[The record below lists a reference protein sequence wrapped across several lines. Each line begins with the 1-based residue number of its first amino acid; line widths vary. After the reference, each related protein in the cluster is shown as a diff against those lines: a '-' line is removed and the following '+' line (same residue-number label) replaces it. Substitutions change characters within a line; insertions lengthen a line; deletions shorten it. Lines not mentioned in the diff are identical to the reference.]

1 MNGIRM
7 LRKLR
12 IVKEYWGVKDFT
24 SKETLDAY
32 QKEKLEQRLSSHGS
46 EFYPK
51 SNKLEDFPII
61 NKKIFMENFEAIN
74 TVGIKKEEA
83 FKVALASEESRD
95 FSNKIGDI
103 SVGLSSGTSG
113 SRGLFLVSEEESI
126 QWAGYILKRVLPK
139 PLLQAHKIA
148 FFLRA
153 NSNLYESV
161 NSPLIKFSFYDLMKP
176 LEEHIESLN
185 RMQPSIL
192 IAPAQ
197 VLRLL
202 VLSDKLEINPKKIVS
217 VAEVLEE
224 EDEALISK
232 RFSQKVH
239 QIYQCTEGFLA
250 HTCEEGNLHLNED
263 RVFIEKEFLDEE
275 SGRFS
280 PIITD
285 FFRSS
290 QPVIRYKLDDIL
302 VLEKEPCACGSVF
315 TCIKK
320 IEGRCD
326 DILKVQDVNSEPYNL
341 FPDFIRRAIISA
353 SDEVEEY
360 AVEHREDGLHVFL
373 QPLSTKNEVEI
384 ALQEL
389 YRRHGLKAL
398 EHFYHPYEVGKLTD
412 KRRRVKQL

>member
-1 MNGIRM
+1 MSGMRM
-7 LRKLR
+7 FRKLG
-12 IVKEYWGVKDFT
+12 IVKEFLSVKDFT
-24 SKETLDAY
+24 SKKELEAY
-32 QKEKLEQRLSSHGS
+32 QKEKLVECLASHGS
-46 EFYPK
+46 TFYPN
-51 SNKLEDFPII
+51 STRLEDFPII
-61 NKKIFMENFEAIN
+61 NKKIFMENFESIN
-74 TVGIKKEEA
+74 TVGISKEEA
-83 FKVALASEESRD
+83 FRVALASEESRN

-113 SRGLFLVSEEESI
+113 NRGLFLVSEEESRR
-126 QWAGYILKRVLPK
+126 WAGYILKRMLPK
-139 PLLQAHKIA
+139 PLLQRHKIA

-161 NSPLIKFSFYDLMKP
+161 NSLAIKFAFYDLLRL
-176 LEEHIESLN
+176 LEEHIETLN
-185 RMQPSIL
+185 ATQPTIL

-202 VLSDKLEINPKKIVS
+202 ALSDTLSINPKKIIS

-224 EDEALISK
+224 EDEVLISQ

-239 QIYQCTEGFLA
+239 QVYQCTEGFLA

-263 RVFIEKEFLDEE
+263 RVYIEKEWIDEE

-302 VLEKEPCACGSVF
+302 VLEKEACACGSVF
-315 TCIKK
+315 TRLKK

-326 DILKVQDVNSEPYNL
+326 DILNVKDKNGAPYLL
-341 FPDFIRRAIISA
+341 FPDFVRRAIIRA
-353 SDEVEEY
+353 SDRLEEY
-360 AVEHREDGLHVFL
+360 AVEHREDALHIYL
-373 QPLSTKNEVEI
+373 QPLSVQDEVEES
-384 ALQEL
+384 LQKL
-389 YRRHGLKAL
+389 YVEQGLESL
-398 EHFYHPYEVGKLTD
+398 EHFYDVYERGKLTD

>member
-1 MNGIRM
+1 MNGM
-7 LRKLR
+7 KMFRKLR
-12 IVKEYWGVKDFT
+12 ILKEYLGVKDFT
-24 SKETLDAY
+24 SKDVLDAY
-32 QKEKLEQRLSSHGS
+32 QKENLEQRLSSHGS
-46 EFYPK
+46 AFYPK
-51 SNKLEDFPII
+51 SSKLEDFPII

-95 FSNKIGDI
+95 FSNKIDDI

-126 QWAGYILKRVLPK
+126 KWAGYILKRVLPK

-176 LEEHIESLN
+176 LDEHIDALN
-185 RMQPSIL
+185 KMQPTML

-202 VLSDKLEINPKKIVS
+202 ALSDRLEISPKKIVS
-217 VAEVLEE
+217 VAEVLEK
-224 EDEALISK
+224 EDEVLIRK
-232 RFSQKVH
+232 RFAQKVH

-250 HTCEEGNLHLNED
+250 HTCEKGNLHLNED
-263 RVFIEKEFLDEE
+263 RVYIEKEFLDEK

-315 TCIKK
+315 TRIKK

-326 DILKVQDVNSEPYNL
+326 DILKVQDVNSEPCSL
-341 FPDFIRRAIISA
+341 FPDFIRRAIITA
-353 SDEVEEY
+353 SDKVEEY
-360 AVEHREDGLHVFL
+360 AVEHRDDGLHIFL
-373 QPLSTKNEVEI
+373 EPLITKDEVEI

-389 YRRHGLKAL
+389 YVRQGLKAL
-398 EHFYHPYEVGKLTD
+398 EHFYHPYEKGKLTD

>member
-1 MNGIRM
+1 MNGIKM
-7 LRKLR
+7 FKKLCT
-12 IVKEYWGVKDFT
+12 IKEFLGLKKFT
-24 SKETLDAY
+24 SKEALDTY
-32 QKEKLEQRLSSHGS
+32 QKEKLEQRLISHGS
-46 EFYPK
+46 DFYPN
-51 SNKLEDFPII
+51 SSKLEDFPII
-61 NKKIFMENFEAIN
+61 NKKIFMENFETIN
-74 TVGIKKEEA
+74 TVKIKRKEA
-83 FKVALASEESRD
+83 FDVALASESSRN

-113 SRGLFLVSEEESI
+113 SRGIFLVSEQESAK
-126 QWAGYILKRVLPK
+126 WAGYILRRVLPK
-139 PLLQAHKIA
+139 PWWKQHKIA

-161 NSPLIKFSFYDLMKP
+161 NSLLIKFKFYDLLEP
-176 LEEHIESLN
+176 IEEHIERLN
-185 RMQPSIL
+185 LQQPTLL

-202 VLSDKLEINPKKIVS
+202 ALSEKLDINPSKIIS

-224 EDEALISK
+224 DDEALISK

-250 HTCEEGNLHLNED
+250 HTCVEGNLHLNED
-263 RVFIEKEFLDEE
+263 RVYIEKEFLDKEK
-275 SGRFS
+275 SRFS

-302 VLEKEPCACGSVF
+302 VLEKEPCSCGSVF
-315 TCIKK
+315 TRIKK

-326 DILKVQDVNSEPYNL
+326 DILKVKDINANPYNL
-341 FPDFIRRAIISA
+341 FPDFIRRAIITA
-353 SDEVEEY
+353 SDSVKEY
-360 AVEHREDGLHVFL
+360 SVEHREDGLHIYL
-373 QPLSTKNEVEI
+373 EPLEEQESVHV
-384 ALQEL
+384 ALKKL
-389 YRRHGLKAL
+389 YKDQRITPLK
-398 EHFYHPYEVGKLTD
+398 HFFHSYKKGKLTD

>member
-1 MNGIRM
+1 MSGTKM
-7 LRKLR
+7 LKKLR
-12 IVKEYWGVKDFT
+12 IVKEFLSIKSFT
-24 SKETLDAY
+24 SKEDLKRY
-32 QKEKLEQRLSSHGS
+32 QQERLEARLSSHGTQ
-46 EFYPK
+46 FYPASK
-51 SNKLEDFPII
+51 RLEDFPII

-83 FKVALASEESRD
+83 FEVALASEESRN

-113 SRGLFLVSEEESI
+113 SRGIFLVSEEESI
-126 QWAGYILKRVLPK
+126 KWAGYILKCVLPK
-139 PLLQAHKIA
+139 PLLQQHKIA

-161 NSPLIKFSFYDLMKP
+161 NSALIKFSFYDLLQP
-176 LEEHIESLN
+176 LEEHIEKLN
-185 RMQPSIL
+185 TMQPTML

-202 VLSDKLEINPKKIVS
+202 ALSKTLNITPKKVVS
-217 VAEVLEE
+217 IAEVLEE
-224 EDEALISK
+224 EDEKIISE

-250 HTCEEGNLHLNED
+250 HTCKEGNLHLNED
-263 RVFIEKEFLDEE
+263 RVYIEKEWIDEG

-290 QPVIRYKLDDIL
+290 QPVIRYRLDDIL
-302 VLEKEPCACGSVF
+302 VLEKEPCRCGSVF
-315 TCIKK
+315 TRIKK

-326 DILKVQDVNSEPYNL
+326 DILQLKDSSGEPYQL
-341 FPDFIRRAIISA
+341 FPDFIRRAIIRA
-353 SDEVEEY
+353 SETIEEY
-360 AVEHREDGLHVFL
+360 AVEHKDDGLHIYL
-373 QPLSTKNEVEI
+373 EPLSSQDEVELS
-384 ALQEL
+384 LQKL
-389 YRRHGLKAL
+389 YETQGLKAL
-398 EHFYHPYEVGKLTD
+398 THYYHAYERGKLTD

>member
-1 MNGIRM
+1 MSGMRM
-7 LRKLR
+7 FRKLG
-12 IVKEYWGVKDFT
+12 IVKEFLSVKDFT
-24 SKETLDAY
+24 SKEALKAY
-32 QKEKLEQRLSSHGS
+32 QKEKLAECLASHGNT
-46 EFYPK
+46 FYPN
-51 SNKLEDFPII
+51 STKLEDFPII
-61 NKKIFMENFEAIN
+61 NKKIFMENFESIN
-74 TVGIKKEEA
+74 TVGISKEEA
-83 FKVALASEESRD
+83 FKVALASEESRN

-126 QWAGYILKRVLPK
+126 RWAGYILKGMLPK
-139 PLLQAHKIA
+139 PLLQRHKIA

-161 NSPLIKFSFYDLMKP
+161 KSLAIKFSFYDLLRP
-176 LEEHIESLN
+176 LEEHIQMLN
-185 RMQPSIL
+185 ATQPTIL

-202 VLSDKLEINPKKIVS
+202 ALSDDLSINPKKIIS

-224 EDEALISK
+224 EDEVLISQ

-239 QIYQCTEGFLA
+239 QVYQCTEGFLS

-263 RVFIEKEFLDEE
+263 RVYIEKEWIDEK

-302 VLEKEPCACGSVF
+302 VLEKEPCACGFVF
-315 TCIKK
+315 TRLKK

-326 DILKVQDVNSEPYNL
+326 DILNVKDKHGAPYLL
-341 FPDFIRRAIISA
+341 FPDFVRRAIIRA
-353 SDEVEEY
+353 SDKVEEY
-360 AVEHREDGLHVFL
+360 AVEHREDALHIYL
-373 QPLSTKNEVEI
+373 QPLSVKNEVEKS
-384 ALQEL
+384 LQKL
-389 YRRHGLKAL
+389 YVEQGLESL
-398 EHFYHPYEVGKLTD
+398 EHFYYVYERGKLTD

>member
-1 MNGIRM
+1 MSGMKM
-7 LRKLR
+7 LKKLR
-12 IVKEYWGVKDFT
+12 IVKEFLSIKNFT
-24 SKETLDAY
+24 SKEDLKRY
-32 QKEKLEQRLSSHGS
+32 QQERIEVRLSSHGTQ
-46 EFYPK
+46 FYPVSK
-51 SNKLEDFPII
+51 KLEDFPII

-83 FKVALASEESRD
+83 FNVALASEESRN

-113 SRGLFLVSEEESI
+113 SRGIFLVSEEESI
-126 QWAGYILKRVLPK
+126 KWAGYILKRVLPK
-139 PLLQAHKIA
+139 PLLQQHKIA

-161 NSPLIKFSFYDLMKP
+161 NSALIKFSFYDLLQP
-176 LEEHIESLN
+176 LEEHIEKLN
-185 RMQPSIL
+185 AMQPTML

-202 VLSDKLEINPKKIVS
+202 ALSKTLNITPKKVVS
-217 VAEVLEE
+217 IAEVLEE
-224 EDEALISK
+224 EDEKIISE

-250 HTCEEGNLHLNED
+250 HTCKEGNLHLNED
-263 RVFIEKEFLDEE
+263 RVYIEKEWIDEE

-290 QPVIRYKLDDIL
+290 QPVIRYRLDDIL
-302 VLEKEPCACGSVF
+302 VLEKEPCRCGSVF
-315 TCIKK
+315 TRIKK

-326 DILKVQDVNSEPYNL
+326 DILQLKDSHGEPYKL
-341 FPDFIRRAIISA
+341 FPDFIRRAIITA
-353 SDEVEEY
+353 SETIEEY
-360 AVEHREDGLHVFL
+360 AVEHKDDGLHIYL
-373 QPLSTKNEVEI
+373 EPLSSQDEVEVS
-384 ALQEL
+384 LQKL
-389 YRRHGLKAL
+389 YETQGLKAL
-398 EHFYHPYEVGKLTD
+398 THHYHAYKRGKLID

>member
-1 MNGIRM
+1 MNGMRM
-7 LRKLR
+7 FKRLQ
-12 IVKEYWGVKDFT
+12 IVKEYLLVKYFS
-24 SKETLDAY
+24 SKEQLELY
-32 QKEKLEQRLSSHGS
+32 QKEKLTERLATHGS
-46 EFYPK
+46 EFYPH
-51 SNKLEDFPII
+51 STNLEDFPII
-61 NKKIFMENFEAIN
+61 NKKIFMENFESIN

-95 FSNKIGDI
+95 FSNKVGDI

-113 SRGLFLVSEEESI
+113 SRGIFLISEEESI
-126 QWAGYILKRVLPK
+126 QWAGYILKRVLPQ
-139 PLLQAHKIA
+139 PLLQRHKIA

-161 NSPLIKFSFYDLMKP
+161 NSVLITFSFYDLMKP
-176 LEEHIESLN
+176 LEEHVEALN
-185 RMQPSIL
+185 KMQPTML
-192 IAPAQ
+192 IAPAR

-202 VLSDKLEINPKKIVS
+202 ALSDNLDINPQKIVS
-217 VAEVLEE
+217 IAEVLEE
-224 EDEALISK
+224 EDERIISE

-250 HTCEEGNLHLNED
+250 HTCQEGHLHLNED
-263 RVFIEKEFLDEE
+263 RVFIEKEFLDEK

-315 TCIKK
+315 TRIKK

-326 DILKVQDVNSEPYNL
+326 DILKVKDVHDEPYLL
-341 FPDFIRRAIISA
+341 FPDFIRRAIIA
-353 SDEVEEY
+353 SSDDIEEY
-360 AVEHREDGLHVFL
+360 AVEHRDDGLHIYL
-373 QPLSTKNEVEI
+373 QPLSVKDEVENS
-384 ALQEL
+384 LKKL
-389 YRRHGLKAL
+389 YKTQNLRLL
-398 EHFYHPYEVGKLTD
+398 EHFYYEYEAGKLSD

>member
-1 MNGIRM
+1 MSGMRM
-7 LRKLR
+7 FKKFH
-12 IVKEYWGVKDFT
+12 IVKEFFSIKDFK
-24 SKETLDAY
+24 SKELLDAY
-32 QKEKLEQRLSSHGS
+32 QKEKLEECLSTHGS
-46 EFYPK
+46 QFYPK
-51 SNKLEDFPII
+51 SNILEDFPII

-83 FKVALASEESRD
+83 FKVALSSEESRD
-95 FSNKIGDI
+95 FSNKIGNI

-126 QWAGYILKRVLPK
+126 KWAGYILKRVLPK

-176 LEEHIESLN
+176 LEEHIEALN

-202 VLSDKLEINPKKIVS
+202 ALADNLSINPKKIVS

-250 HTCEEGNLHLNED
+250 HTCVEGNLHLNED
-263 RVFIEKEFLDEE
+263 RVYIEKEFLDEE

-315 TCIKK
+315 TRIKK

-326 DILKVQDVNSEPYNL
+326 DILKVKDVNDEPYVL
-341 FPDFIRRAIISA
+341 FPDFIRRAIITA
-353 SDEVEEY
+353 SDDIEEY
-360 AVEHREDGLHVFL
+360 AVEHREDGLHIFL
-373 QPLSTKNEVEI
+373 QPLSAKDEVEI
-384 ALQEL
+384 ALQKL
-389 YRRHGLKAL
+389 YERQGLNVL
-398 EHFYHPYEVGKLTD
+398 EHFYHAYERGRLTD

>member
-1 MNGIRM
+1 MSGMKM
-7 LRKLR
+7 LKKLR
-12 IVKEYWGVKDFT
+12 IVKEFLSIKNFT
-24 SKETLDAY
+24 SKEDLKRY
-32 QKEKLEQRLSSHGS
+32 QQERLEARLISHGTQ
-46 EFYPK
+46 FYPASK
-51 SNKLEDFPII
+51 KLEDFPII

-83 FKVALASEESRD
+83 FEVALASEESRN

-113 SRGLFLVSEEESI
+113 SRGIFLVSEEESI
-126 QWAGYILKRVLPK
+126 KWAGYILKRVLPK
-139 PLLQAHKIA
+139 PLLQQHKIA

-161 NSPLIKFSFYDLMKP
+161 NSALIKFSFYDLLQP
-176 LEEHIESLN
+176 LEEHIEKLN
-185 RMQPSIL
+185 AMQPTML

-202 VLSDKLEINPKKIVS
+202 ALSKTLNITPKKVVS
-217 VAEVLEE
+217 IAEVLEE
-224 EDEALISK
+224 EDEKIISE

-250 HTCEEGNLHLNED
+250 HTCKEGNLHLNED
-263 RVFIEKEFLDEE
+263 RVYIEKEWIDEE

-290 QPVIRYKLDDIL
+290 QPVIRYRLDDIL
-302 VLEKEPCACGSVF
+302 VLEKEPCRCGSVF
-315 TCIKK
+315 TRIKK

-326 DILKVQDVNSEPYNL
+326 DILQLKDSSGEPYQL
-341 FPDFIRRAIISA
+341 FPDFIRRAIITA
-353 SDEVEEY
+353 SETIEEY
-360 AVEHREDGLHVFL
+360 AVEHKDDGLHIYL
-373 QPLSTKNEVEI
+373 EPLSSQDEVEVS
-384 ALQEL
+384 LQKL
-389 YRRHGLKAL
+389 YETQGLKVL
-398 EHFYHPYEVGKLTD
+398 TNHYHAYERGKLTD

>member
-1 MNGIRM
+1 MSGM
-7 LRKLR
+7 LMFKKLKT
-12 IVKEYWGVKDFT
+12 IKEFLSVKDFK
-24 SKETLDAY
+24 SE
-32 QKEKLEQRLSSHGS
+32 EKLLAFQEKKLKIRLATHGS
-46 EFYPK
+46 DFYPN
-51 SNKLEDFPII
+51 STKLEDFPII
-61 NKKIFMENFEAIN
+61 NKKIFMENFESIN

-113 SRGLFLVSEEESI
+113 SRGIFLVSEEESI
-126 QWAGYILKRVLPK
+126 RWAGYILKRVLPK
-139 PLLQAHKIA
+139 PLLQKHKIA

-161 NSPLIKFSFYDLMKP
+161 NSLLIKFSFFDLLQP
-176 LEEHIESLN
+176 LEEHIEQLN
-185 RMQPSIL
+185 QMQPTML

-202 VLSDKLEINPKKIVS
+202 ALSETLKINPKKIVS
-217 VAEVLEE
+217 VAEVLEV

-263 RVFIEKEFLDEE
+263 RIFIEKEFLDEK

-280 PIITD
+280 PIISD
-285 FFRSS
+285 FFRAS

-302 VLEKEPCACGSVF
+302 VLEDEPCACGSIF
-315 TCIKK
+315 TRIKK

-326 DILKVQDVNSEPYNL
+326 DILKVKDVKGEPYVL
-341 FPDFIRRAIISA
+341 FPDFIRRAIITA
-353 SDEVEEY
+353 SDDIEEY
-360 AVEHREDGLHVFL
+360 AVEHREDGLHIFL
-373 QPLSTKNEVEI
+373 EPLSAKDEVEI
-384 ALQEL
+384 GLQKL
-389 YRRHGLKAL
+389 YEGQGLKEL
-398 EHFYHPYEVGKLTD
+398 EHFYHAYERGSLTD